1 MIKINELRDVHNHI
15 RHMERRMHRIKT
27 LHSLGKLNT
36 KETAMQ
42 LRILED
48 ELKQILKE
56 LPSTERHY
64 YYYKRLYGHP
74 VKPAGKLPKPLNR
87 FG

>member
-1 MIKINELRDVHNHI
+1 MIKNINEIRDVHNHI

-27 LHSLGKLNT
+27 SHSLGRLNT

-42 LRILED
+42 LRILEE
-48 ELKQILKE
+48 ELKLALHE
-56 LPSTERHY
+56 LSSTERHY

-74 VKPAGKLPKPLNR
+74 IRPAGKLPVKR
-87 FG
+87 